1 MLSLNIHTTFAKRF
15 EVVYTNF
22 HGLLSSTS
30 IIFTGVFLRTNPM
43 SRTPNTTAVVT
54 ATPAFQ
60 RIKDHVLQQIQSGQ
74 WQQGQAIPSEA
85 VLARQFNVARMTVNR
100 ALRELS
106 DEQTLVR
113 VQGSGTF
120 VAQQKYQSTLVQ
132 LRNIADEIS
141 ARGHQHRGQLQRLER
156 YKADAALLR
165 QFELTAAQQQLFH
178 SVVVHFENDVPIQVE
193 DRYVNPAVAP
203 DYMAQDFGSQTP
215 NAYLTRVAPLQ
226 GVQYAIEASMPSPE
240 VAELL
245 RMEITEPCLVLRRCT
260 RSQGQVA
267 SVSALWHPASRYQ
280 FTGSF

>member
-1 MLSLNIHTTFAKRF
+1 M
-15 EVVYTNF
+15 
-22 HGLLSSTS
+22 
-30 IIFTGVFLRTNPM
+30 
-43 SRTPNTTAVVT
+43 
-54 ATPAFQ
+54 
-60 RIKDHVLQQIQSGQ
+60 LQQIQSGQ
-74 WQQGQAIPSEA
+74 WQQGQAIPSET

-156 YKADAALLR
+156 YKADAALLRQFELTAALLR